1 MLIPRCSL
9 ALRARSRFN
18 ILDSCRIIVVHLQQ
32 QQQRGSGHPSQVPPM
47 PPLPP
52 GQPPMQRPPPLPA
65 AAVAGQSTSSSSS
78 AAPAAPPTRS
88 IFDIEKSPFSGAGI
102 EKLLAPI
109 MSPANLSDV
118 SDLANDNGN
127 ALIAESAAEVPLEPG
142 EIFDT
147 PTSAG
152 GANSIFNFP
161 PSAAPAKSAS
171 SKRCDDDLDH
181 TEGSRGVQRGPS
193 AVSLSNLVPNCH
205 AGSQSES
212 EAAVY
217 RTVFDIIIAK
227 LNKK

>member
-1 MLIPRCSL
+1 
-9 ALRARSRFN
+9 
-18 ILDSCRIIVVHLQQ
+18 
-32 QQQRGSGHPSQVPPM
+32 M

-52 GQPPMQRPPPLPA
+52 GQPPMQRPQPPPPLA
-65 AAVAGQSTSSSSS
+65 AAGGGQSTSSSSS
-78 AAPAAPPTRS
+78 AAPPTRS

-118 SDLANDNGN
+118 SDLATDNGN
-127 ALIAESAAEVPLEPG
+127 TLIAESAAEVPLEPG

-161 PSAAPAKSAS
+161 PSTATAKSAS
-171 SKRCDDDLDH
+171 CKRCDDDLEP
-181 TEGSRGVQRGPS
+181 TVEFRGVPRGSS
-193 AVSLSNLVPNCH
+193 AISQSHVIPNCP
-205 AGSQSES
+205 AGQLES

-227 LNKK
+227 LNKVVKPHNELAAEYW